1 MQASKNLPLQL
12 IARSLFEQFA
22 PNMEPLADFVQT
34 DHTTYATYAKK
45 LEDALQARDTDAVRE
60 TIEAFAALNRESLIK
75 AYTAAQN
82 KTTHSTAQPL
92 QETASS

>member
-1 MQASKNLPLQL
+1 
-12 IARSLFEQFA
+12 
-22 PNMEPLADFVQT
+22 MEPLADFVQT

-45 LEDALQARDTDAVRE
+45 LEDALLARNTDAVRE

-82 KTTHSTAQPL
+82 KTNYSTAQPL